1 MGILHG
7 RKQTHEVF
15 GVSNTVLS
23 DSYVDRGALDE
34 ELQRDLARPEHI
46 ALRGASKCGKS
57 WLRQTVLPQALT
69 VQCRLKKTTLDIYRD
84 ALSQLE
90 IKLEVESTAGM
101 TWKGHVETQ
110 GDLGIKLLARL
121 GVRTAIDAEK
131 AGETTTQVVGHDITD
146 LRFIADVLKESG
158 RRLVIEDFH
167 YLSVDERRAF
177 AFDLKALW
185 DYGVF
190 VVIVGVWSEQ
200 NMLLFL
206 NPDLAGRVREVPIV
220 WSASDL
226 RLIFEH
232 GGRALNLRFSDEL
245 QALAISDCFENAG
258 ILQRLI
264 LGTLDELGISEAPKH
279 EVQVN
284 DFAALETASMAYA
297 DELNALYQ
305 QFARRVSG
313 GIRTRVNSTGIY
325 AHAMAAIMAEPDD
338 ALIRGM
344 SIDRIFAIASAREPR
359 IQKGN
364 LHTVLDKIERLQ
376 VDDEGRGLVLAY
388 NEANREVSVVDRQL
402 LLYRKYSTVTWPW
415 EDLIAEHTTDTDFNA
430 DQTVLPLNV

>member
-1 MGILHG
+1 VG
-7 RKQTHEVF
+7 T
-15 GVSNTVLS
+15 STTS
-23 DSYVDRGALDE
+23 
-34 ELQRDLARPEHI
+34 RP
-46 ALRGASKCGKS
+46 
-57 WLRQTVLPQALT
+57 P
-69 VQCRLKKTTLDIYRD
+69 
-84 ALSQLE
+84 
-90 IKLEVESTAGM
+90 
-101 TWKGHVETQ
+101 
-110 GDLGIKLLARL
+110 
-121 GVRTAIDAEK
+121 
-131 AGETTTQVVGHDITD
+131 
-146 LRFIADVLKESG
+146 SG
-158 RRLVIEDFH
+158 SDFH

-415 EDLIAEHTTDTDFNA
+415 EDLIAEHTTDTDFDA
-430 DQTVLPLNV
+430 DQTVLPLDV